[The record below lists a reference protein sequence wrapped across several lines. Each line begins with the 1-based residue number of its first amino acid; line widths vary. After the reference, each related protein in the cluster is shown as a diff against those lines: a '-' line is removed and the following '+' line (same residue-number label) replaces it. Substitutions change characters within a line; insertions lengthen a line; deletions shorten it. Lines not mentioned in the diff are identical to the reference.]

1 MHTISSSPAFS
12 RTLAALGFQKRWRP
26 EGLSG
31 GFQRLLEVLLVWQDR
46 ASQRRALQQLDD
58 RLLADLG
65 LGRGDVAREAS
76 KPFWQP

>member
-1 MHTISSSPAFS
+1 MHTITSSPALF
-12 RTLAALGFQKRWRP
+12 RALAAMGFKRQRRHAGW
-26 EGLSG
+26 SG
-31 GFQRLLEVLLVWQDR
+31 GPRRLLEVLLVWQDR

-65 LGRGDVAREAS
+65 LGRGDVSREAD

>member
-1 MHTISSSPAFS
+1 MHTITSTPALF
-12 RTLAALGFQKRWRP
+12 RALAAMGFKRQRCYVRSP
-26 EGLSG
+26 G
-31 GFQRLLEVLLVWQDR
+31 GPGRLLEVLFVWQDR
-46 ASQRRALQQLDD
+46 SSQRRALQQLDD

>member
-1 MHTISSSPAFS
+1 MHTITSSPALT
-12 RTLAALGFQKRWRP
+12 RALAVLGFKGRWRHARSSDGP
-26 EGLSG
+26 G
-31 GFQRLLEVLLVWQDR
+31 RLLQVLFVWQDR

-65 LGRGDVAREAS
+65 LGRGDVAREAD

>member
-1 MHTISSSPAFS
+1 MHTITNSPALFQA
-12 RTLAALGFQKRWRP
+12 LAAMGFKRQRRSVRS
-26 EGLSG
+26 SG
-31 GFQRLLEVLLVWQDR
+31 GPGRLLEVLFVWQDR

>member
-1 MHTISSSPAFS
+1 MHTITSTP
-12 RTLAALGFQKRWRP
+12 TLFRALTALGSNKQRRHARSLG
-26 EGLSG
+26 GLR
-31 GFQRLLEVLLVWQDR
+31 RLLEVLFVWQDR

>member
-1 MHTISSSPAFS
+1 MHTFTSTP
-12 RTLAALGFQKRWRP
+12 TLFRVLATMGFKRRWRHA
-26 EGLSG
+26 GSSG
-31 GFQRLLEVLLVWQDR
+31 DLRRLLEVLFVWQDR

-65 LGRGDVAREAS
+65 LGRGDVAREAD